1 MVLSGPADKLRTRS
15 SWETDSGSDEGGYK
29 PEEKIYNTGQRSNG
43 GEPEEFNAIECVN
56 DCAKR

>member
-29 PEEKIYNTGQRSNG
+29 PEEKI
-43 GEPEEFNAIECVN
+43 
-56 DCAKR
+56 